1 MVPSRAI
8 RLVRFTGTAII
19 VAVIAF
25 GAMLLV
31 LRFIVLPGIGEY
43 SERIA
48 ARLGTTLGQPV
59 TIGGITAGWD
69 GWNPKLAI
77 TDFAIHDAA
86 TPGAAPVLLLPR
98 LDAVVAWTSIPTLD
112 LRFKEL
118 AIERPQLEIRRNAA
132 GRFFV
137 AGIGVDTATPHDDAP
152 AMRWLLQQR
161 QIVIRDAGLTWRDE
175 MRAAPPLV
183 LDHVTLR
190 IEKRFGKHEFGLVGT
205 PPAEIASPVDVRG
218 EFTANSI
225 ADWKA
230 ALGRIY
236 VRVDF
241 VDLAPW
247 NSWIAPLQ
255 VMETGKGAV
264 RLWLDFAE
272 GRVNEAIADVEL
284 SDVRTRLARELPQL
298 DLAALGGRLQWK
310 RDANSRELGAR
321 GLTFRTRAGQVL
333 GPSSVTLAVTDG
345 PDGSVTGGRLSI
357 DRLEVAPLAALAVHL
372 PLPAQWRRDIALLAM
387 RGEVSNAKLT
397 WTGTPEEPRAYAGSG
412 AFAQFGIAAS
422 DNVPGAAGVSGSFTF
437 DQGGGDLKLDS
448 RNMRVVLPRVF
459 VEPLLFDSA
468 TGRVR
473 WTRVDGDWRF
483 TVDDLRFVTPYTS
496 GTAGGTW
503 RSQGTGPG
511 IIDLKATIARAEA
524 RNIYRYLPLT
534 LDAQLRDWLRS
545 GIRAGLATDL
555 KLALAGDLASFPFAD
570 AKRGLLQASFNVT
583 DATLHYADG
592 WPEMSGIEATVRFEG
607 TGLTVEGPRA
617 RILGAGIGPVKVA
630 IPNLGAK
637 YPLVTVHAEAAGA
650 TTEFLH
656 FVEQSPIADTI
667 GHFAAGARVTGNGKL
682 ALRLDIFLG
691 KNGEDKVAGEYEI
704 KGNALTLPDIPPL
717 SDVNGVLAFN
727 EHAMRS
733 RDLTA
738 VAYGGPARIDV
749 QSDDAGV
756 RVNATGTASFAALE
770 RELAMPLLHR
780 MSGAAD
786 WTLQSTTQANAT
798 TWSVESSLRGAA
810 IDLPAPVG
818 KLANDAAALRI
829 ERRPVAGKG
838 DMDLLTVDY
847 RGELRVLMQR
857 TLRADTAV
865 VDRALVLLGGAVARG
880 GTADRNGIWVRGQ
893 IADLDLDEWLALYG
907 KEKQRPTATATGAA
921 AAPVP
926 VPSLRGVD
934 LETKRLDI
942 FGRVL
947 HDLNVSALRGAGED
961 WRLQLRGRE
970 VDGTAVW
977 GGPTPAAPNGKL
989 TARLARFVPPGAE
1002 ELHPLRSEISVDE
1015 QARNTWPQLDIVADG
1030 FVSRGHDLGRFE
1042 LQAQPSGPDW
1052 RIVTMTLA
1060 HPAGRIEANGW
1071 WRIGRDTQMT
1081 EMEAKVTAEDAGAFL
1096 QRMGY
1101 PVAVL
1106 NAPTVIDGKLAW
1118 KGAPNEFD
1126 YPTLTGKFSLVAGA
1140 GQFTK
1145 IDPGIGKLL
1154 GVLSL
1159 QALPRRITLD
1169 FRDVF
1174 SEGFAFDDITGD
1186 FVVQRGLMRTDNLRL
1201 AGPAASVKINGE
1213 IDLAKETQQLN
1224 VRVLPSL
1231 STSISA
1237 GAAVLFLA
1245 NPLLGAVVGAGTF
1258 LAQQMFDNPIEKMF
1272 SYDYRVTGAWSD
1284 PIATRVGAKELS
1296 ALPPPATESATR

>member
-8 RLVRFTGTAII
+8 RLVRFTGTAIL
-19 VAVIAF
+19 VAVIVFCAL
-25 GAMLLV
+25 LLV
-31 LRFIVLPGIGEY
+31 LRFLVLPGIGEY
-43 SERIA
+43 RERIA
-48 ARLGTTLGQPV
+48 AQMGASLGQPV

-77 TDFAIHDAA
+77 TDFAVHDAA

-112 LRFKEL
+112 LRLKEL

-132 GRFFV
+132 GRFIV
-137 AGIGVDTATPHDDAP
+137 AGIEVDMSAPRGDAP
-152 AMRWLLQQR
+152 ALRWLLQQS

-175 MRAAPPLV
+175 MLAAPPLV
-183 LDHVTLR
+183 LEHVTLR
-190 IEKRFGKHEFGLVGT
+190 IEKRFGRHEFGLVGA
-205 PPAEIASPVDVRG
+205 PPAAIASTIDVRG
-218 EFTANSI
+218 EFTASSV

-230 ALGRIY
+230 AEGRLY
-236 VRVDF
+236 LRVDF

-247 NSWIAPLQ
+247 NSWIVPLQ
-255 VMETGKGAV
+255 AIATGKGAL
-264 RLWLDFAE
+264 RLWLDFAD
-272 GRVNEAIADVEL
+272 GHATDAIADVEL
-284 SDVRTRLARELPQL
+284 SQVSTRLARELPQL
-298 DLAALGGRLQWK
+298 DLARLGGRLHWK
-310 RDANSRELGAR
+310 RAAGSRELGAL
-321 GLTFRTRAGQVL
+321 GLTFRTRDGQEF

-345 PDGSVTGGRLSI
+345 PDGSVTGGRLNI
-357 DRLEVAPLAALAVHL
+357 DRLEVAPLAGLAVHL

-387 RGEVSNAKLT
+387 RGEVSNAKFN
-397 WTGTPEEPRAYAGSG
+397 WSGSPEEPREYSGSG

-422 DNVPGAAGVSGSFTF
+422 ENAPGAAGVSGSFTF
-437 DQGGGDLKLDS
+437 DQAGGDLKLDS

-459 VEPLLFDSA
+459 AEPLQFELA

-503 RSQGTGPG
+503 RSQGVGPG

-524 RNIYRYLPLT
+524 KNIYRYLPLT
-534 LDAQLRDWLRS
+534 LDSQLRTWLRS
-545 GIRAGLATDL
+545 GIKAGMATDL
-555 KLALAGDLASFPFAD
+555 KLVLAGNLASFPFAD
-570 AKRGLLQASFNVT
+570 AKRGLLQASFHVT
-583 DATLHYADG
+583 DGTLNYADG

-607 TGLTVEGPRA
+607 AGLTVEGPRA
-617 RILGAGIGPVKVA
+617 RILGAVVGPVKVA
-630 IPNLGAK
+630 IPDLGAK
-637 YPLVTVHAEAAGA
+637 YPLVTVHADAAGPTA
-650 TTEFLH
+650 EFLR
-656 FVEQSPIADTI
+656 FVEQTPVVDKI
-667 GHFAAGARVTGNGKL
+667 GRFTAGARVTGEGKL

-691 KNGEDKVAGEYEI
+691 KNGEDKVAGEYVI
-704 KGNALTLPDIPPL
+704 NGNALTLPDIPTL
-717 SDVNGVLAFN
+717 SDVNGVLSFN
-727 EHAMRS
+727 EHALRS

-738 VAYGGPARIDV
+738 VAFGGPARVDV

-756 RVNATGTASFAALE
+756 KVRATGNVSMAALDK
-770 RELAMPLLHR
+770 ELSIPLLHR
-780 MSGAAD
+780 ISGTTD
-786 WTLQSTTQANAT
+786 WTLQSATVANAT
-798 TWSVESSLRGAA
+798 TWTIESSLRGAT
-810 IDLPAPVG
+810 IELPAPVG
-818 KLANDAAALRI
+818 KLAPEAAALRI
-829 ERRPVAGKG
+829 ERRPVAGKTDA
-838 DMDLLTVDY
+838 DMLTVDY
-847 RGELRVLMQR
+847 RGELRVLLQR
-857 TLRADTAV
+857 TLRGDAAV

-880 GTADRNGIWVRGQ
+880 GTADRAGIWVRGQ

-907 KEKQRPTATATGAA
+907 KEQQRNTAQAQGAA
-921 AAPVP
+921 SAPVP
-926 VPSLRGVD
+926 PLRGVD
-934 LETKRLDI
+934 LETRRLDI

-947 HDLNVSALRGAGED
+947 HDLHVTALRGAGEE

-977 GGPTPAAPNGKL
+977 GGPAPAAPNGKL
-989 TARLARFVPPGAE
+989 TARLTRFVPPGAE
-1002 ELHPLRSEISVDE
+1002 ELHPLHSEISVDG
-1015 QARNTWPQLDIVADG
+1015 QARNTWPQLDIVADA

-1060 HPAGRIEANGW
+1060 NPAGRIETNGW
-1071 WRIGRDTQMT
+1071 WRIGRDTQTT
-1081 EMEAKVTAEDAGAFL
+1081 EMDAKVTAEDAGAFL
-1096 QRMGY
+1096 QRLGY

-1106 NAPTVIDGKLAW
+1106 NAPTTIDGKLAW
-1118 KGAPNEFD
+1118 AGAPNDFD
-1126 YPTLTGKFSLVAGA
+1126 YPTLTGKFSLVTGA

-1174 SEGFAFDDITGD
+1174 SEGFAFDDISGN

-1201 AGPAASVKINGE
+1201 AGPAASVRINGDIE
-1213 IDLAKETQQLN
+1213 LAKETQKLN
-1224 VRVLPSL
+1224 VRVMPSL

-1272 SYDYRVTGAWSD
+1272 SYEYRVTGAWSD
-1284 PIATRVGAKELS
+1284 PVVTRVGANELS
-1296 ALPPPATESATR
+1296 ALPPPATESAPR